1 MKLKTTM
8 LLVATVGCTLIGT
21 TPSFAGQ
28 FAKNHPRRAEVL
40 HRDNHLNNAINR
52 DRGQLGGNYGA
63 LKTEQ
68 HGIRQ
73 QEQQDAH
80 ANGGYITHQ
89 QQQQLN
95 GEENTLRSQVKQ
107 DYTGRGSAFG
117 TGYGRG
123 GGAGG
128 WGGGHPGGGFG
139 GGQPG
144 GGGGIGYG
152 GGGGQPGGGFGGG
165 GGGFGGGGSSAQN
178 HPRRAE
184 VLARDNNLNNS
195 INQDRGQ
202 LGGNYQAL
210 KTDDRSIRQQEQQ
223 DAHAN
228 GGYITS
234 TQKQQ
239 LNQEENQLRQQI
251 GQDFTGR

>member
-1 MKLKTTM
+1 MKLKTTT
-8 LLVATVGCTLIGT
+8 LLVATVGCALIVT
-21 TPSFAGQ
+21 TPVFAGQ

-52 DRGQLGGNYGA
+52 DRGRLGGNYGA

-68 HGIRQ
+68 RDIRQ

-95 GEENTLRSQVKQ
+95 GEENTLRSQVRQ
-107 DYTGRGSAFG
+107 DYTGQGSAFG

-123 GGAGG
+123 GGY
-128 WGGGHPGGGFG
+128 GGGRPGGGFG

-144 GGGGIGYG
+144 GF

-165 GGGFGGGGSSAQN
+165 GIGYGGGSFAQN

-184 VLARDNNLNNS
+184 VLGRDNNLNNS
-195 INQDRGQ
+195 INADRGQ

-223 DAHAN
+223 DAGAN
-228 GGYITS
+228 GGYITR